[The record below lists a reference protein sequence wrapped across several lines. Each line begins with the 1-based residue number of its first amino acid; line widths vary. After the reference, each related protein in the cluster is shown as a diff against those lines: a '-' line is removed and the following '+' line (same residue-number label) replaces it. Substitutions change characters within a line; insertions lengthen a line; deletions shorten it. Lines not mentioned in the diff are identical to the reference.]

1 MPGVYLGHLA
11 AIPGVYLGH
20 LAAMPGVYLGHLAAM
35 PGVYLGHWAAM
46 PGVFRSPG
54 CYARG
59 VFRSPGCS
67 RLLCQGCIYRCG
79 GLTDLH
85 CSGLHSPDNSDC
97 GVGEEHG
104 GGGGVRCFLVR
115 CP

>member
-1 MPGVYLGHLA
+1 MPGVYLGH
-11 AIPGVYLGH
+11 PGAL
-20 LAAMPGVYLGHLAAM
+20 
-35 PGVYLGHWAAM
+35 
-46 PGVFRSPG
+46 G

-59 VFRSPGCS
+59 VFR
-67 RLLCQGCIYRCG
+67 YG